1 VIVVHE
7 IQVLYSPATYYNN
20 FMIDSFRN
28 SGICMFLCSFVIWCS
43 YSVQAVENAKQ
54 VRDETVDVN
63 VLFSV
68 CSSWEGHKTCSINHV
83 CVAMCKEAEA
93 DIKTRTENVAV
104 T

>member
-7 IQVLYSPATYYNN
+7 IQVLYSPATYYNS

-28 SGICMFLCSFVIWCS
+28 SGICMFLCSFVIWYS

-63 VLFSV
+63 VLFNV
-68 CSSWEGHKTCSINHV
+68 RSSWEGHKTCSINHV
-83 CVAMCKEAEA
+83 C
-93 DIKTRTENVAV
+93 
-104 T
+104 